1 MHSSRMHTARSLT
14 ASCSIHGVAGGELC
28 VPEGACMAEGHVCLG
43 GMHGRGACVPGGM
56 HGSMAGG
63 HACLGACVAGGP
75 CVAPVNR
82 MTDTCENITLP
93 PTSFAGG
100 QYGIG

>member
-14 ASCSIHGVAGGELC
+14 ASCSIHGVAGGGELC

-56 HGSMAGG
+56 HGR
-63 HACLGACVAGGP
+63 GACVPGGMHGRGACMPWGMCGRGAMRGP
-75 CVAPVNR
+75 CEQNDR
-82 MTDTCENITLP
+82 HL
-93 PTSFAGG
+93 
-100 QYGIG
+100 